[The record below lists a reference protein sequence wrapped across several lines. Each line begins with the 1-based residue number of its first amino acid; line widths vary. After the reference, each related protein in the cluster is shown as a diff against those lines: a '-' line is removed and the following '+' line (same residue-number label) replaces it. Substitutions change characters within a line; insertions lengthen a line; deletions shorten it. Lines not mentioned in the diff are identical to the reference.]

1 MRADILPTAAQI
13 AIRVLVATL
22 RNPDFILSK
31 DERIE
36 LEGFIAD
43 LQDALNDE
51 AERQWL
57 DRQSEG

>member
-13 AIRVLVATL
+13 AIRVLVTTL

-43 LQDALNDE
+43 LQDALDDE